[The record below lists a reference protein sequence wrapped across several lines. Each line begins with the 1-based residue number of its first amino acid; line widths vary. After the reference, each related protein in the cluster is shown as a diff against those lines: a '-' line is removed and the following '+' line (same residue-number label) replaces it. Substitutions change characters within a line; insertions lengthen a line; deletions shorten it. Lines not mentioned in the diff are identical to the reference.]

1 MQNEHQKWIKVPD
14 PGEFRGEGKWRRTK
28 DIGCSVMD
36 WNWIRDTGWLPTHEG
51 EKPDDDE

>member
-36 WNWIRDTGWLPTHEG
+36 WNWIRDTGYLPTHEG

>member
-14 PGEFRGEGKWRRTK
+14 PGEFRGEGEWKR
-28 DIGCSVMD
+28 IAEAGCSESD
-36 WNWIRDTGWLPTHEG
+36 WEWNRQTGYLPTHEG